1 VCAVCCVHHQVKLS
15 KVSRAFSAWKLLH
28 KPMTGQA
35 EAPQNWEDM
44 LPGEDEQGGGVKDR
58 LLGWPWD

>member
-1 VCAVCCVHHQVKLS
+1 MKLS